1 MSIQSEI
8 TRLSGNVAA
17 ALTAIGAK
25 GVTIPSGANSDDL
38 ATLIAQIEGGGGDEP
53 VGPTETLLGQTP
65 YTMTEDANIRLKST
79 SETTYSTGS
88 GVVADFDDRE
98 NQTLT
103 SATLTDQGTY
113 WELADDGAAG
123 WYASEMTFTI
133 SGLTA
138 GNTYTARI
146 GAAGDGT
153 TSMSGYWLIYNQS
166 ASTSGDTPLVSQVL
180 ETTDGALQFT
190 PTESTILVRVLPS
203 DSYYWD
209 LGVKTSRFSYFR
221 IEGEVSGTFTGSVD
235 LGQLS
240 SGTTITSTPSC
251 DVYAVTESSGGTLR
265 GKTCVCLGDSVTG
278 LMAPPNDYP
287 SVLASNTGM
296 TVINGGFEGCRMS
309 DTHPTATYAA
319 FSAVKLAD
327 AIATGSWTTQDA
339 NISGF
344 ESGSY
349 APTHLTA
356 LKAVDWSDVD
366 YITVEFGGNDA
377 GDQYVYIDNAQN
389 PTDTTTY
396 VGAARYVYNRIHT
409 AYPNIK
415 IMFFVPM
422 YRYWISEGK
431 DSDEMTFT
439 LGGNTYHYYDWGDAL
454 IASPPA
460 SGVPVIDMYR
470 TLGINATN
478 RQTYLLASD
487 QTHPSVAGCELIAQK
502 FQAELTDHF
511 LPSGGGSS
519 ATLITKTI
527 TENGTYNASD
537 DSADGYSS
545 VTVNVP
551 TPAAVAMNVQTV
563 QSTSRRNNTV
573 LGSVASLT
581 CEVAGTYD
589 VDWTCTRSSTSGT
602 WGSQL
607 YINGTA
613 YGSENTTF
621 SNNVQNNHLTGV
633 TIPANATV
641 AVYGRSRSGYY
652 IYVPQLT
659 IRQTA

>member
-1 MSIQSEI
+1 
-8 TRLSGNVAA
+8 
-17 ALTAIGAK
+17 
-25 GVTIPSGANSDDL
+25 
-38 ATLIAQIEGGGGDEP
+38 
-53 VGPTETLLGQTP
+53 
-65 YTMTEDANIRLKST
+65 
-79 SETTYSTGS
+79 
-88 GVVADFDDRE
+88 
-98 NQTLT
+98 
-103 SATLTDQGTY
+103 
-113 WELADDGAAG
+113 
-123 WYASEMTFTI
+123 
-133 SGLTA
+133 
-138 GNTYTARI
+138 
-146 GAAGDGT
+146 
-153 TSMSGYWLIYNQS
+153 
-166 ASTSGDTPLVSQVL
+166 
-180 ETTDGALQFT
+180 
-190 PTESTILVRVLPS
+190 
-203 DSYYWD
+203 
-209 LGVKTSRFSYFR
+209 
-221 IEGEVSGTFTGSVD
+221 
-235 LGQLS
+235 
-240 SGTTITSTPSC
+240 
-251 DVYAVTESSGGTLR
+251 
-265 GKTCVCLGDSVTG
+265 
-278 LMAPPNDYP
+278 
-287 SVLASNTGM
+287 
-296 TVINGGFEGCRMS
+296 MS
-309 DTHPTATYAA
+309 DTHPSATYAA

-327 AIATGSWTTQDA
+327 AIATGTWTTQDA

-349 APTHLTA
+349 APSHLTA

-439 LGGNTYHYYDWGDAL
+439 LGSNTYHYYDWGDAL

-470 TLGINATN
+470 TLGINASN
-478 RQTYLLASD
+478 RTTYLLTSD

-502 FQAELTDHF
+502 FETELTNHF
-511 LPSGGGSS
+511 LPSGGGS

-527 TENGTYNASD
+527 TENGTYNASS

-551 TPAAVAMNVQTV
+551 TPAAAAMNVQTV
-563 QSTSRRNNTV
+563 QSTDRRNNTA
-573 LGSVASLT
+573 LGSVTSLT
-581 CEVAGTYD
+581 CSTAGTYD
-589 VDWTCTRSSTSGT
+589 VYWTCTRSSTSGT

-613 YGSENTTF
+613 YGTENTTW

-633 TIPANATV
+633 VLSANDTV

-659 IRQTA
+659 IVQTA